1 MAASFQIS
9 GPGPIRGLRVQTAD
23 ADFDQPVVQE
33 ESPGGGSVD
42 QTELARLEAEA
53 FERGRAQG
61 LSEGAAEALAA
72 AEERSLRER
81 AEDRV
86 RLGSLLQELSRG
98 VAEARQRQ
106 EESLLLLVSESL
118 SKLVGTIPEHGKHA
132 MAIARQ
138 CLETLGSAK
147 AVSVVLHPDDHA
159 ELLAVA
165 ADGSADP
172 LAGLGVP
179 VRTSPSVGRG
189 GCLVETDY
197 GTLDGSLAGRLEVL
211 REVLCS

>member
-9 GPGPIRGLRVQTAD
+9 GPGPIRGLRVQTAV

-33 ESPGGGSVD
+33 ESPGAGSLD
-42 QTELARLEAEA
+42 PAELARLEAEA
-53 FERGRAQG
+53 FERGRIQG
-61 LSEGAAEALAA
+61 RSEGMAEALAA
-72 AEERSLRER
+72 AEERGLRER
-81 AEDRV
+81 TEDRA
-86 RLGSLLQELSRG
+86 RFGSLLQELSRG
-98 VAEARQRQ
+98 LAEARRRQ
-106 EESLLLLVSESL
+106 EEVLLQLVSESL
-118 SKLVGTIPEHGKHA
+118 SKLVGTIPEHGKQA
-132 MAIARQ
+132 MAVARQ

-159 ELLAVA
+159 ELVAAA
-165 ADGSADP
+165 ADGASDP

-179 VRTSPSVGRG
+179 VRTSTSVGRG

-197 GTLDGSLAGRLEVL
+197 GTLDGSLPGRLEAL